1 MIMGPT
7 DTKDKGASSMYIGPI
22 RWLSRQ
28 LDKAGTP
35 FVQRTGFVPLDEGKY
50 YNQLPE
56 SAKRK

>member
-1 MIMGPT
+1 LNDYGPT

-50 YNQLPE
+50 YN
-56 SAKRK
+56 